1 MPEQRHRHEKDEK
14 EEKEEKGRHEKQEK
28 EEKETEEKW
37 RRDPLSGIFFGLA
50 VIAVGIIL
58 LLATQGNID
67 WSDFWAY
74 ILVVIGG
81 IFIIDALLRLV
92 MPAYRK
98 PISGKLIAG
107 LILIA
112 IGASNIYNI
121 GTWWP
126 LIIIAVGVVIV
137 LSVFF
142 RHMRPRE

>member
-1 MPEQRHRHEKDEK
+1 M
-14 EEKEEKGRHEKQEK
+14 
-28 EEKETEEKW
+28 EEKW

-58 LLATQGNID
+58 LLASQGNID

-74 ILVVIGG
+74 IFVVIGC
-81 IFIIDALLRLV
+81 IFIIEALLRSV
-92 MPAYRK
+92 MPVYRK
-98 PISGKLIAG
+98 PVFGKLLAG
-107 LILIA
+107 AILIA
-112 IGASNIYNI
+112 IGASNIYDI

-126 LIIIAVGVVIV
+126 LMIIAVGVVII